1 MWREFII
8 GKNYIFDFVERVN
21 NKIRKYKPYD
31 AKKHLNHVI
40 RRLECCKKKQSN
52 EETIGNINQ
61 RRDKKATNIHT
72 KQKEMHE

>member
-31 AKKHLNHVI
+31 AKKTFKPCYKKIGVLQKKNS
-40 RRLECCKKKQSN
+40 LMKKQ
-52 EETIGNINQ
+52 
-61 RRDKKATNIHT
+61 
-72 KQKEMHE
+72 

>member
-40 RRLECCKKKQSN
+40 RRLSVAKKNSLMKKQ
-52 EETIGNINQ
+52 
-61 RRDKKATNIHT
+61 
-72 KQKEMHE
+72 